1 MMKMDFR
8 TDLALERREV
18 LTGEEP
24 EGVESEETEKN
35 GIKITRI
42 KVLND
47 KGAESIGKPIGTYI
61 TAEVPSLIKRSPVDE
76 ELIEIVAEQL
86 RDILPKEGT
95 ILVVGLGNI
104 EITPDAVGPKSLT
117 MVLATRH
124 ISSELSRSVGL
135 GDLRPV
141 AGFTPGVLGQTG
153 VETAE
158 SVKGMVGAVSPSAVI
173 VIDALAA
180 RRLSRLGNTVQMS
193 DTGIIPG
200 SGVGNARSAINKETL
215 GIPVISIGI
224 PTVVDAQTLVNDLT
238 DDKSEISKKEN
249 KEMIITPREIDLVIQ
264 RASSL
269 IGLSIDKALQPHL
282 SVDEVMMLVGNG

>member
-1 MMKMDFR
+1 MDFR